1 MKSTVSIL
9 LRAIG
14 AIVVGALLIK
24 YSEQAVTWLTI
35 IIGAIFLVSG
45 LASCATYLASRRNQ
59 NADVQV
65 FDAQGN
71 LITPPSPSFPLVG
84 IGSVILGALLALAP
98 NIFINGLMYVL
109 AAILILGALNQF
121 VSLGATTR
129 IAHIGC
135 FWWVFPSI
143 ILLIG
148 LIAIFKPSLIASAPL
163 YVIGWCMMVYGVVEL
178 VNDLKIYQCRKV
190 FEKAQKKAAESMAQE
205 SEANGVQDS
214 ITTETQQ
221 NSDDSQ
227 ESDSNHQINNS
238 TQKTN

>member
-9 LRAIG
+9 LRAVG

-45 LASCATYLASRRNQ
+45 LASCATYLASRRNK

-65 FDAQGN
+65 YDAQGR
-71 LITPPSPSFPLVG
+71 LLTPPSPSFPIVG

-98 NIFINGLMYVL
+98 SVFINGLMYVL

-129 IAHIGC
+129 FAHIGC
-135 FWWVFPSI
+135 FWWVFPSV

-148 LIAIFKPSLIASAPL
+148 LIAVFKPSLIASAPL
-163 YVIGWCMMVYGVVEL
+163 YVIGWCMMVYGVVEM
-178 VNDLKIYQCRKV
+178 VNGLKIHQCRRA
-190 FEKAQKKAAESMAQE
+190 FEKIQKQTAENMANPAIAGDGLSGSTNDSS
-205 SEANGVQDS
+205 SEG
-214 ITTETQQ
+214 
-221 NSDDSQ
+221 
-227 ESDSNHQINNS
+227 DSNGGNS
-238 TQKTN
+238 SSDTIADPGQKAE